1 MPEIPA
7 SIRLPN
13 TEAFRPQ
20 SLWETVQA
28 FNQRLRSGNLENYR
42 PAPLGFPQLDA
53 CLGGGLRAE
62 DLCLVGGMQ
71 NVGKTIFALQVA
83 RNLAKGGEVLP
94 IVVCYEHGPETL
106 LHRLICLESVD
117 DPDAPSSGGVT
128 RDMIEKAVL
137 TYYDANRT
145 REARQRLD
153 MDWLLANVPGVD
165 RAWYRM
171 REYLWR
177 LWLVGG
183 DGLETTLQVLQEYV
197 RMAHNLGFTRVML
210 IVDYAQRVP
219 LPPRAGGA
227 DFSEEQRIDL
237 VMRGLKGIAMK
248 LGVPVM
254 AVAAA
259 DEAALRRQRVHFE
272 DLWGPATVQYE
283 PDVAIILNRDTR
295 DSTGGERWVRIAI
308 EKNRHGPSEVEFQFR
323 LLGAQYTLDSIGAV
337 VPAKD
342 SLQAQRVVLQPT
354 PLVAPDVARQAD
366 LGY

>member
-7 SIRLPN
+7 AIRLPN

-20 SLWETVQA
+20 NLWETVQA

-71 NVGKTIFALQVA
+71 NVGKTIFVLQVA
-83 RNLAKGGEVLP
+83 RNLAAAGEVLP

-106 LHRLICLESVD
+106 LHRLLCLESVD
-117 DPDAPSSGGVT
+117 DPDSASPKGVT
-128 RDMIEKAVL
+128 RDAIEKAVL
-137 TYYDANRT
+137 ACYDAHHEP
-145 REARQRLD
+145 EARHGLD
-153 MDWLLANVPGVD
+153 LDWLLANVPGVD
-165 RAWYRM
+165 RAWYRL

-177 LWLVGG
+177 LWLVAG
-183 DGLETTLQVLQEYV
+183 DGIETTVPVLYEYV
-197 RMAHNLGFTRVML
+197 RMAQQLGFARVLL

-219 LPPRAGGA
+219 LVPRADGLLLT
-227 DFSEEQRIDL
+227 DLQRIDQ
-237 VMRGLKGIAMK
+237 VMRGLKRIAMK

-259 DEAALRRQRVHFE
+259 DELALRRQRVHFE

-283 PDVAIILNRDTR
+283 PDVAIMLNRDSAGNDEQR
-295 DSTGGERWVRIAI
+295 AVRIAI
-308 EKNRHGPSEVEFQFR
+308 EKNRHGPSEVEFRYLLTGEQYR
-323 LLGAQYTLDSIGAV
+323 LSLAGQRLDHTQSYQ
-337 VPAKD
+337 PD
-342 SLQAQRVVLQPT
+342 RVGV
-354 PLVAPDVARQAD
+354 
-366 LGY
+366 